1 MGDRFCNGMVYE
13 SCGKED
19 EKEERK
25 KRENEEN
32 GWKERK
38 LMEQE
43 KLPAEKKGWEAEIQ
57 ERVLCIHQSIYL
69 KTQGWFTYRRSSA
82 RQVSFWSST
91 QSRSR
96 RFSQRLGYLW

>member
-1 MGDRFCNGMVYE
+1 MGDRFCNGMVYG

-57 ERVLCIHQSIYL
+57 ERVLCISQ
-69 KTQGWFTYRRSSA
+69 FT
-82 RQVSFWSST
+82 
-91 QSRSR
+91 
-96 RFSQRLGYLW
+96 